1 MFRRPPGVSRTDT
14 LFPYTTLFRSCVA
27 MILVTCANGRL
38 GTAIIK
44 ALLKDEDCPPLRI
57 AARDITK
64 INKSLAARCTL
75 LKVDYDDPPSM
86 KAAFNRVTTLMF
98 ISSTAANPERI
109 RQHQAVRS
117 EERRVGNEC
126 VSKC

>member
-1 MFRRPPGVSRTDT
+1 MSRPGTCAAPTCEGPALSLSWAAILCLRT
-14 LFPYTTLFRSCVA
+14 PISIQPNSAGVA

-75 LKVDYDDPPSM
+75 LKEIGRAHV
-86 KAAFNRVTTLMF
+86 
-98 ISSTAANPERI
+98 
-109 RQHQAVRS
+109 
-117 EERRVGNEC
+117 
-126 VSKC
+126 